1 MAPLEETNKAPKT
14 DLKEIDIYELSD
26 KELQIS
32 LLKDVQQST
41 RTQLNKIRKIMHE
54 QNIMWRT
61 QN

>member
-1 MAPLEETNKAPKT
+1 MAPSEETNKAPKT

-26 KELQIS
+26 KEFQII

-41 RTQLNKIRKIMHE
+41 RTQLNKIRKITHE

>member
-1 MAPLEETNKAPKT
+1 MAPSEETNKAPKT

-26 KELQIS
+26 KEFQII